1 MTADGGSASGAAPQ
15 GAAPDRGTA
24 GARNAPDPVAP
35 VPDGGR
41 DGHDRAGERI
51 AERLLTTVREDLGRA
66 DSKAAVLLSGALAL
80 PAFLIGRHGAPDWRS
95 PGDIALVV
103 AGLLWT
109 VAVTALVRAL
119 MPHTGTLRRGDGV
132 TYFGDLLAP
141 HNATRLSAAVAEAG
155 RDPAGWL
162 LIQAV
167 DVSSILSAKYRA
179 IRWGVGALAP
189 SAALALGWSLAR

>member
-1 MTADGGSASGAAPQ
+1 MTADGG
-15 GAAPDRGTA
+15 TA
-24 GARNAPDPVAP
+24 GGGTTDSPDPVVP

-41 DGHDRAGERI
+41 HGHDRAGERI
-51 AERLLTTVREDLGRA
+51 AERLLNTVREDLGRA

-80 PAFLIGRHGAPDWRS
+80 PAFLLGWHGAPDWRG
-95 PGDIALVV
+95 PADLTLVA
-103 AGLLWT
+103 AGVLWA

-119 MPHTGTLRRGDGV
+119 MPRTGTLRAQEGV
-132 TYFGDLLAP
+132 TFFGDLLAP
-141 HNATRLSAAVAEAG
+141 HDLPRLAAEIAAAG

-179 IRWGVGALAP
+179 IRWAVGALAP
-189 SAALALGWSLAR
+189 SAALALAWSLTAR